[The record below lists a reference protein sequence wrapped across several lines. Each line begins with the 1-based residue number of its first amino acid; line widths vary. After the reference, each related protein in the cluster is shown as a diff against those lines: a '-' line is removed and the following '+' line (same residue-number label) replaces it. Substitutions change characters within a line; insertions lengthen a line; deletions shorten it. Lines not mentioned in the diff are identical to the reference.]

1 MCKDIKDLDTAKK
14 NLTFSINSLKK
25 FIMMYSAV
33 EKLKDSI
40 EKKKFK
46 QSEGIYINWR
56 RKFAAGLWWAFALL

>member
-46 QSEGIYINWR
+46 QSEGIYIN
-56 RKFAAGLWWAFALL
+56 